1 MLIHHTRAWW
11 RRSDDYLLVDEEHA
25 GSGQARDIL
34 METCKSM
41 TADDF
46 YQQGNDY
53 RRKGDWQHAIDCYLE
68 AISLDPLSPAV
79 EAKQMLDSILGFYC
93 KDMYNP

>member
-1 MLIHHTRAWW
+1 
-11 RRSDDYLLVDEEHA
+11 
-25 GSGQARDIL
+25 
-34 METCKSM
+34 METCKPM

-53 RRKGDWQHAIDCYLE
+53 RRKGDWQHAIN
-68 AISLDPLSPAV
+68 LDPLSPAV